1 MKQINDYI
9 TEKFLINKNTKIDN
23 NYYDDAIYKMRKNNG
38 ELFQWAQWW
47 EYLMENGPHSKYDL
61 LTHFNLVPTSYAN
74 QFALLARRNIIVPN
88 KKTKKL
94 EAQPIEKW
102 VESK

>member
-23 NYYDDAIYKMRKNNG
+23 NYYDDAIYKMRKKNG

-47 EYLMENGPHSKYDL
+47 EYLMEKGPHSKYDL
-61 LTHFNLVPTSYAN
+61 LTHFNLAPTSYAT
-74 QFALLARRNIIVPN
+74 QFAQLARRNIIVPN